1 MESTS
6 ARIRRIA
13 GDLAAIAVLLI
24 AVALLL
30 VGAMTLAGLLGPQ
43 CHL

>member
-1 MESTS
+1 MET
-6 ARIRRIA
+6 RTGRWRRIT

-30 VGAMTLAGLLGPQ
+30 VGAMTLAGLLGPA

>member
-13 GDLAAIAVLLI
+13 GDLAAVFVLLI
-24 AVALLL
+24 AIALLL
-30 VGAMTLAGLLGPQ
+30 LGAMAAAGLLGPT
-43 CHL
+43 CHV